1 MTIFFLPLSS
11 SSMCKRERIL
21 ILPLPVSYMDSRL
34 STGMINPPV
43 GKSGPLNILRSSPV
57 VIEGLSIIAT
67 TASMLSAILW
77 VGMLVARPTAIP
89 FAPLTRRLGNL
100 PGKIV
105 GSSRLSSKLGV
116 QDTVSLS
123 RSRRSSRARGAIRA
137 SV

>member
-1 MTIFFLPLSS
+1 
-11 SSMCKRERIL
+11 
-21 ILPLPVSYMDSRL
+21 
-34 STGMINPPV
+34 MINPPV
-43 GKSGPLNILRSSPV
+43 GKSGPLNIFSNSAV

-67 TASMLSAILW
+67 TASMLSAILC

-89 FAPLTRRLGNL
+89 FAPFTRRFGNL
-100 PGKIV
+100 PGKMV
-105 GSSRLSSKLGV
+105 GSSRLSSKLGA